1 MLYCLTVGYFLLK
14 MLVGGELIVL
24 FSYSFYLNGFSF
36 FFCFRRV
43 KEMVQH
49 LQAER
54 VRLANEVSS
63 LEQSNESLKAQ
74 LAKTKEKA
82 QQKEQV
88 QLEFTSKWFL
98 FFMYYTLKI

>member
-1 MLYCLTVGYFLLK
+1 MFSNIVNIS
-14 MLVGGELIVL
+14 IVL
-24 FSYSFYLNGFSF
+24 SYMH
-36 FFCFRRV
+36 RV

-88 QLEFTSKWFL
+88 WNDPIFVLL
-98 FFMYYTLKI
+98 HNV

>member
-1 MLYCLTVGYFLLK
+1 MFSNIVNIS
-14 MLVGGELIVL
+14 IVL
-24 FSYSFYLNGFSF
+24 SYIH
-36 FFCFRRV
+36 RV

-88 QLEFTSKWFL
+88 QNYQIFVWLYHIFL
-98 FFMYYTLKI
+98 LFIIL

>member
-1 MLYCLTVGYFLLK
+1 
-14 MLVGGELIVL
+14 
-24 FSYSFYLNGFSF
+24 
-36 FFCFRRV
+36 
-43 KEMVQH
+43 MVQH

-88 QLEFTSKWFL
+88 QWETHLSVSASVFYLCIVHHTMEIK
-98 FFMYYTLKI
+98 